1 MSFSTTLYRISE
13 DLLDKLKSGSIKS
26 SQLVSKSKG
35 FATFQDSTDAIL
47 VILKNGSSRPDGC
60 DIDEIFSPG
69 ESFGSISDEEFQ
81 KLMDA
86 GNYKEIERI
95 TDSTFYFLTPDK
107 VAVLNS
113 FLSALNMSE
122 VKSLYDPDVLNA
134 KNIYPALWTRDDDRR
149 NAFDFNHLRNELESL
164 KEIFEQA
171 SIQKDFIL
179 SFSG

>member
-13 DLLDKLKSGSIKS
+13 DLFDKLKSGSIKS

-47 VILKNGSSRPDGC
+47 VILKSGSSRPDGC

-95 TDSTFYFLTPDK
+95 TDSTFYFL
-107 VAVLNS
+107 
-113 FLSALNMSE
+113 
-122 VKSLYDPDVLNA
+122 
-134 KNIYPALWTRDDDRR
+134 
-149 NAFDFNHLRNELESL
+149 
-164 KEIFEQA
+164 
-171 SIQKDFIL
+171 
-179 SFSG
+179 